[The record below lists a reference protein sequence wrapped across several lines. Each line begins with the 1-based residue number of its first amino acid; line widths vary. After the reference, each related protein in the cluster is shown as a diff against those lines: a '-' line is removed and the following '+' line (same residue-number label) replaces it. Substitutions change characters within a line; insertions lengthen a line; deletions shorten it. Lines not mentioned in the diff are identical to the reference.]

1 MDIIKHCL
9 LILLLWITGEIFPQ
23 HYSLW
28 PLLAKTWKW
37 LLMTFAVI
45 HTGLTAAD
53 DVTQDDILWKYK
65 GENAT
70 ITCSHTKGLDHIYM
84 YWYRQLPGETM
95 KQIVSIMANS
105 NPDFQPNF
113 SEEKFSVTKT
123 KAETGTFTVKNVEPG
138 DKGLYFCAVSKHSD
152 TDAWERWTK
161 TSVHCWHIYQWV
173 CVAALL

>member
-1 MDIIKHCL
+1 M
-9 LILLLWITGEIFPQ
+9 
-23 HYSLW
+23 
-28 PLLAKTWKW
+28 
-37 LLMTFAVI
+37 MTFAVI
-45 HTGLTAAD
+45 HTGLTAAA

-138 DKGLYFCAVSKHSD
+138 DKGLYFCSVSKHSD
-152 TDAWERWTK
+152 TDA
-161 TSVHCWHIYQWV
+161 
-173 CVAALL
+173 